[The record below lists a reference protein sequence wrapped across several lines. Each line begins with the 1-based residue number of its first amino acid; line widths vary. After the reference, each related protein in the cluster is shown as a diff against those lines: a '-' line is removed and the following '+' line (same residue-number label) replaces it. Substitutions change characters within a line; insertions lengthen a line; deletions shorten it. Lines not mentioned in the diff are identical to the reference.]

1 MLLVCYTAISQIEN
15 KSTIVDW
22 RQHNLTQYNKF
33 LVNPTYSTVRNNHK
47 AVSFWSRI
55 QWTGVE
61 NSPQT
66 YMLSY
71 SGKVGKN
78 SGAGLG
84 LYQQSLGLLVD
95 SGLLVNYAY
104 NVQIAEEVSLA
115 FGVNTTLF
123 RRGLDKNTANA
134 VDPDP
139 AVLDNKDDFLLVFMP
154 GLNVSVK
161 NFDFGIYAEN
171 LFDYNFNDSNSL
183 TDFSNKIF
191 SGQLGYTKELEYAN
205 GMFLDASWRT
215 MAYGKSLPNE
225 DFQYGLNTMVNLPY
239 TGWMQVGYNSIF
251 GISGGVGVK
260 VGDGISIGIVYENG
274 TSKTNKAFGSTWEAI
289 ATIELGA
296 RERRKNVLET
306 DGKATVSRNID
317 QGNYVTSEDI
327 SRSRVD
333 HVNTDLTD
341 DSQKA
346 EEESIAV
353 SESEAESD
361 KTDKYAVYAK
371 AQDNASE
378 EKETDPVALDPE
390 VGVSEDQTDSY
401 AQFGAEHEVKT
412 NAGGI
417 EMEDADLALKNS
429 GLSSDQKTVVKEKIS
444 PEEVVNGDQTNSYAQ
459 NEVEEAEI
467 KVKDVDIKATN
478 PDLMDTE
485 VSLENQ
491 IAEQTKDK
499 LDLDADKPQEISAE
513 EMLEIEAAYQEF
525 LKKSDA
531 IAAGYSPRVI
541 DSTAVT
547 AEIFGTESSYKTL
560 KDVHGVDK
568 GFYLVL
574 NVFSVKHYFENFIAD
589 LEQRGFEPK
598 FFINPENNYYYVYL
612 QKSDRYIT
620 IKNLQRNN
628 VNNTYFEDKWV
639 LWMR

>member
-33 LVNPTYSTVRNNHK
+33 LVNPTYSTVRNNHR

-55 QWTGVE
+55 QWTGVD

-71 SGKVGKN
+71 AGKVGEN

-95 SGLLVNYAY
+95 SGLLINYAY
-104 NVQIAEEVSLA
+104 NVQIAEEVSFA

-154 GLNVSVK
+154 GLNLSIK

-191 SGQLGYTKELEYAN
+191 SGQLAYTKELKYAN
-205 GMFLDASWRT
+205 GMFLDATWRT
-215 MAYGKSLPNE
+215 MVYGKSLPNE

-239 TGWMQVGYNSIF
+239 TGWMQVGYNNAF
-251 GISGGVGVK
+251 GVSGGVGVK
-260 VGDGISIGIVYENG
+260 VGNGISIGIVYENG
-274 TSKTNKAFGSTWEAI
+274 TSKTNKAFGSTYEAI
-289 ATIELGA
+289 ATIELGP
-296 RERRKNVLET
+296 RDRRKNQLDT
-306 DGKATVSRNID
+306 DGKATVSRNVD
-317 QGNYVTSEDI
+317 QENFVTSDDI

-333 HVNTDLTD
+333 HS
-341 DSQKA
+341 DSNLMDSSQNP
-346 EEESIAV
+346 EEQSIAGAQP
-353 SESEAESD
+353 EAELD
-361 KTDKYAVYAK
+361 QTDKYAVYADTTKEKPVNQK
-371 AQDNASE
+371 ATVSEASDSE
-378 EKETDPVALDPE
+378 VELSEDQTNSYAKYGADDPSAIDKAVEGDDHIVKDSNLFLNEKAATLETSGSEIQL
-390 VGVSEDQTDSY
+390 SEDQTDSY
-401 AQFGAEHEVKT
+401 AQYGTEDTNLTDKAVEGDDLEVK
-412 NAGGI
+412 
-417 EMEDADLALKNS
+417 DSK
-429 GLSSDQKTVVKEKIS
+429 LSLV
-444 PEEVVNGDQTNSYAQ
+444 DQT
-459 NEVEEAEI
+459 
-467 KVKDVDIKATN
+467 
-478 PDLMDTE
+478 TE
-485 VSLENQ
+485 QKNDQ
-491 IAEQTKDK
+491 QD
-499 LDLDADKPQEISAE
+499 ISAE

-560 KDVHGVDK
+560 KAVHGVDK

-574 NVFSVKHYFENFIAD
+574 NVFSVQHYFEDFIAD
-589 LEQRGFEPK
+589 LERRGFVPK
-598 FFINPENNYYYVYL
+598 FFINPENDYYYVYL
-612 QKSDRYIT
+612 HKADRYIT

-639 LWMR
+639 LWVR

>member
-1 MLLVCYTAISQIEN
+1 MLLVCHTAISQIEN

-55 QWTGVE
+55 QWTGVD

-71 SGKVGKN
+71 AGKVGEN

-104 NVQIAEEVSLA
+104 NVQIAEEVSFA

-154 GLNVSVK
+154 GLNLSIK

-191 SGQLGYTKELEYAN
+191 SGQLAYTKELKYAN
-205 GMFLDASWRT
+205 GMFLDATWRT
-215 MAYGKSLPNE
+215 MVYGKSLPNE

-239 TGWMQVGYNSIF
+239 TGWMQVGYNNAF

-260 VGDGISIGIVYENG
+260 VGNGISIGIVYENG
-274 TSKTNKAFGSTWEAI
+274 TSKTNKAFGSTYEAI
-289 ATIELGA
+289 ATIELGP
-296 RERRKNVLET
+296 RDRRKNQLDT
-306 DGKATVSRNID
+306 DGKATVSRNVD
-317 QGNYVTSEDI
+317 QENFVTSDDI

-333 HVNTDLTD
+333 HSDSSLMDSPLNT
-341 DSQKA
+341 
-346 EEESIAV
+346 EEQSMAGAQP
-353 SESEAESD
+353 EAELD
-361 KTDKYAVYAK
+361 QTDKYAVYADTTKEKPANQK
-371 AQDNASE
+371 A
-378 EKETDPVALDPE
+378 T
-390 VGVSEDQTDSY
+390 VSETSDS
-401 AQFGAEHEVKT
+401 EV
-412 NAGGI
+412 
-417 EMEDADLALKNS
+417 E
-429 GLSSDQKTVVKEKIS
+429 LSE
-444 PEEVVNGDQTNSYAQ
+444 DQTNSYAQ
-459 NEVEEAEI
+459 YGADDTSAIDKVVEGDEHV
-467 KVKDVDIKATN
+467 VKDSN
-478 PDLMDTE
+478 
-485 VSLENQ
+485 VSLDEKAATLKTSGSEVQLSENQ
-491 IAEQTKDK
+491 TDSYGQYGTEDTNLTDK
-499 LDLDADKPQEISAE
+499 AVEGDDLDVKDSKLSLVDQTTEQKNDQQDISAE

-560 KDVHGVDK
+560 KAAHGVDK

-574 NVFSVKHYFENFIAD
+574 NVFSVQHYFEDFMAD
-589 LEQRGFEPK
+589 LESRGFVPK
-598 FFINPENNYYYVYL
+598 FFINPENDYYYVYL
-612 QKSDRYIT
+612 HKADRYIT

-639 LWMR
+639 LWVR

>member
-1 MLLVCYTAISQIEN
+1 MLLVSYTAISQIEN
-15 KSTIVDW
+15 KSTVVDW

-47 AVSFWSRI
+47 DVSFWSRI

-71 SGKVGKN
+71 SGKAGKN

-104 NVQIAEEVSLA
+104 NVQIAEKVSLA

-161 NFDFGIYAEN
+161 NFDFGVYAEN

-205 GMFLDASWRT
+205 GMFLDATWRT

-225 DFQYGLNTMVNLPY
+225 DFQYGLNTMIDLPY
-239 TGWMQVGYNSIF
+239 TGWMQVGYNSTF

-296 RERRKNVLET
+296 RERRKNVIET
-306 DGKATVSRNID
+306 DGKATVSRNVD
-317 QGNYVTSEDI
+317 QANYVSSEDI

-333 HVNTDLTD
+333 HVNASVAD
-341 DSQKA
+341 DSQEA
-346 EEESIAV
+346 IAV

-361 KTDKYAVYAK
+361 QTDKYAVYAK
-371 AQDNASE
+371 AQDNVSE
-378 EKETDPVALDPE
+378 EKETNSAALDPE
-390 VGVSEDQTDSY
+390 VGVIEDQTDSY
-401 AQFGAEHEVKT
+401 AQYGAEPNVKT
-412 NAGGI
+412 NAEGI
-417 EMEDADLALKNS
+417 EMEDVDLAVKDS
-429 GLSSDQKTVVKEKIS
+429 GLSGEEKTVIKENVS
-444 PEEVVNGDQTNSYAQ
+444 PEDMVNRDHTSTYTQYR
-459 NEVEEAEI
+459 VEEAEI
-467 KVKDVDIKATN
+467 QAKDAHIKATN
-478 PDLMDTE
+478 LDVKDAKVT
-485 VSLENQ
+485 SENQ
-491 IAEQTKDK
+491 IVKQTKEK
-499 LDLDADKPQEISAE
+499 LDLDADKPQEISAK

-547 AEIFGTESSYKTL
+547 AEIFGSESSYKTL

-628 VNNTYFEDKWV
+628 INNTYFEDKWV
-639 LWMR
+639 LWVR